1 MAQRSALQ
9 STAIQPAP
17 APDLPSD
24 RQLVEFASRAQPGA
38 DGACA
43 ASRAL
48 EEMLR
53 DMAREFG
60 LPGGHYVHL
69 GHAVR
74 DLRDAAAVTPIRFI
88 ATSISDRRLYLDE
101 NGLAADPTPQRAA
114 RACTPFVFTVAAGA
128 NENARGDWL
137 ARRLR
142 GRGVCSGVAIPVQDY
157 ACGPAYVSL
166 HSVYNG
172 EPEQLVARRGAE
184 LAYAAARF
192 HEAVKTRLAPVTPA
206 ATRSALT
213 AREIDCLRLAALGLT
228 VAETA
233 LSLQVTPRT
242 VEFHLKNAAEKF
254 GASNKLRAVAL
265 AMSCGVIAL

>member
-1 MAQRSALQ
+1 MPPRSALHPA
-9 STAIQPAP
+9 AIQPEPAP
-17 APDLPSD
+17 ARLIG
-24 RQLVEFASRAQPGA
+24 LAANRAEPNTV
-38 DGACA
+38 GACA
-43 ASRAL
+43 SPAL
-48 EEMLR
+48 EELLR
-53 DMAREFG
+53 EMAQDFG

-69 GHAVR
+69 GHAIR
-74 DLRDAAAVTPIRFI
+74 DLRDESAMAPIRFI

-101 NGLAADPTPQRAA
+101 SGLADDPVPRRAA
-114 RACTPFVFTVAAGA
+114 RACTPFAWTVTAAA
-128 NENARGDWL
+128 NANTRGDWL

-142 GRGVCSGVAIPVQDY
+142 GRGVCNGVAIPVQDY
-157 ACGPAYVSL
+157 ASGPAYVSL
-166 HSVYNG
+166 HSAYSG
-172 EPEQLVARRGAE
+172 DAEQLVARRGAE

-192 HEAVKTRLAPVTPA
+192 HETVKARLAPAIPA
-206 ATRSALT
+206 TTRSALT
-213 AREIDCLRLAALGLT
+213 TREIDCLRLAALGLT

>member
-1 MAQRSALQ
+1 MPPPSALP
-9 STAIQPAP
+9 SAAIAH
-17 APDLPSD
+17 D
-24 RQLVEFASRAQPGA
+24 RLVELAANRSQPGP
-38 DGACA
+38 DGASA

-48 EEMLR
+48 EELLR
-53 DMAREFG
+53 AMAQDFG

-69 GHAVR
+69 GHAIR
-74 DLRDAAAVTPIRFI
+74 DQRDDSAITPIRFI

-114 RACTPFVFTVAAGA
+114 RACTPFAWTVAMPAD
-128 NENARGDWL
+128 EDERGGWL

-166 HSVYNG
+166 HSVYSG
-172 EPEQLVARRGAE
+172 EPEQLVASRGAE
-184 LAYAAARF
+184 MAYAAARF
-192 HEAVKTRLAPVTPA
+192 HEAVKARLAPVTPA
-206 ATRSALT
+206 TTRSALT